1 MNENLW
7 KGKDVGINPSVL
19 EGLSADERIIVKNHN
34 VICRRTVTFYFFT
47 LVRIFL
53 MANNS

>member
-1 MNENLW
+1 MSAET
-7 KGKDVGINPSVL
+7 PFVL
-19 EGLSADERIIVKNHN
+19 EGLSADEKITVKNHN
-34 VICRRTVTFYFFT
+34 VICRRTVTLYFFT